1 MDKLEALKK
10 QYEGDIKQID
20 DTTFTINGNTYKCY
34 DDDELEDA
42 AREDIREIWEDLSE
56 VDAEREAF
64 LHRCGGIEN
73 FYNEE
78 YINDFRIEDSDTFGD
93 MSDNEII
100 DYLKDN
106 DYFVNAIP
114 KEAFDTDKVVD
125 YIYDTDGARG
135 LSRVDGEITWVDGGY
150 NLIKED

>member
-42 AREDIREIWEDLSE
+42 AREDIREFFEYETSDEYLNDWVTKNGGLINFFNE
-56 VDAEREAF
+56 V
-64 LHRCGGIEN
+64 
-73 FYNEE
+73 
-78 YINDFRIEDSDTFGD
+78 YINDFRIEDSETFGD
-93 MSDNEII
+93 LSDEEIVEMLTNEYGYI
-100 DYLKDN
+100 DFKR
-106 DYFVNAIP
+106 
-114 KEAFDTDKVVD
+114 EAFDIDKIVD
-125 YIYDTDGARG
+125 YVYDIDGAQG
-135 LSRVDGEITWVDGGY
+135 LSRVDGEIIWVDGGY

>member
-42 AREDIREIWEDLSE
+42 ARKDIRELFENDCSDESLNKFVAENGGLINFFDE
-56 VDAEREAF
+56 V
-64 LHRCGGIEN
+64 
-73 FYNEE
+73 
-78 YINDFRIEDSDTFGD
+78 YINDFRIEDSDAL
-93 MSDNEII
+93 SDLTDDEIVEKLT
-100 DYLKDN
+100 DEYGFTN
-106 DYFVNAIP
+106 FPRN
-114 KEAFDTDKVVD
+114 AFDLDKLVD
-125 YIYDTDGARG
+125 YVYDIDGAQG
-135 LSRVDGEITWVDGGY
+135 LSKVDGKITWVDGGY

>member
-42 AREDIREIWEDLSE
+42 AREDIKELFENDYSDESLNKFVAENGGLINFFDE
-56 VDAEREAF
+56 V
-64 LHRCGGIEN
+64 
-73 FYNEE
+73 
-78 YINDFRIEDSDTFGD
+78 YINDFRIEDSDAFYDLTD
-93 MSDNEII
+93 DEIVEKLT
-100 DYLKDN
+100 DEYGFTN
-106 DYFVNAIP
+106 FPRN
-114 KEAFDTDKVVD
+114 AFDLDKLVD
-125 YIYDTDGARG
+125 YVYDIDGAQG
-135 LSRVDGEITWVDGGY
+135 LSRVDGNITWVDGDY

>member
-20 DTTFTINGNTYKCY
+20 DTTFIINENTYKCY

-42 AREDIREIWEDLSE
+42 ARKDIRELFENDYSDESLNKFVAENGGLINFFDE
-56 VDAEREAF
+56 V
-64 LHRCGGIEN
+64 
-73 FYNEE
+73 
-78 YINDFRIEDSDTFGD
+78 YINDFRIEDSDAF
-93 MSDNEII
+93 SDLTDDEIVEKLT
-100 DYLKDN
+100 DEYGFTN
-106 DYFVNAIP
+106 FPRN
-114 KEAFDTDKVVD
+114 AFDLDKLVD
-125 YIYDTDGARG
+125 YVYDIDGARG

>member
-42 AREDIREIWEDLSE
+42 ARKDIRELFENDYSDESLNKFVAENGGLINFFDE
-56 VDAEREAF
+56 V
-64 LHRCGGIEN
+64 
-73 FYNEE
+73 
-78 YINDFRIEDSDTFGD
+78 YINDFHIEDSDAF
-93 MSDNEII
+93 SDLTDDEIVEKLT
-100 DYLKDN
+100 DEYGFTN
-106 DYFVNAIP
+106 FPRN
-114 KEAFDTDKVVD
+114 AFDLDKLVD
-125 YIYDTDGARG
+125 YVYDIDGAQG
-135 LSRVDGEITWVDGGY
+135 LSRVDGNITWVDGGY